1 MTVCLYVFPP
11 LLTELKRE
19 HPEIELKLMSGSSE
33 QCLAR
38 LRSGAGDLALLTQPV
53 EQPDLVT
60 VPVLQE
66 ELLVVTAAKH
76 PLSRKKRVLPQD
88 LVRQPFVL
96 FESGSNTR
104 RSIDEFFLTAR
115 IEPQIVMET
124 ENVEI
129 IKALVRNGLGITII
143 PYQAVARD
151 VTSGQMHCARIEG
164 RSLVRETAWIYP
176 KMSRTPRAV
185 QEVIKAFERVRP
197 KLKLAP

>member
-1 MTVCLYVFPP
+1 
-11 LLTELKRE
+11 
-19 HPEIELKLMSGSSE
+19 
-33 QCLAR
+33 
-38 LRSGAGDLALLTQPV
+38 
-53 EQPDLVT
+53 
-60 VPVLQE
+60 VLQE

-76 PLSRKKRVLPQD
+76 PLSRKKKVMPED

-104 RSIDEFFLTAR
+104 RAVDEFFMTAR

-164 RSLVRETAWIYP
+164 RSLVRETGWIYP

>member
-1 MTVCLYVFPP
+1 M
-11 LLTELKRE
+11 
-19 HPEIELKLMSGSSE
+19 
-33 QCLAR
+33 
-38 LRSGAGDLALLTQPV
+38 
-53 EQPDLVT
+53 
-60 VPVLQE
+60 QE
-66 ELLVVTAAKH
+66 ELLVIMHAKH
-76 PLSRKKRVLPQD
+76 PLAKKRKVLPQD

-96 FESGSNTR
+96 FEQGSNTR
-104 RSIDEFFLTAR
+104 RVIDEFFLGAR
-115 IEPQIVMET
+115 VEPQIVLET

-164 RSLVRETAWIYP
+164 RSLVRETGWIYP

>member
-1 MTVCLYVFPP
+1 MSADNLN
-11 LLTELKRE
+11 
-19 HPEIELKLMSGSSE
+19 IESNDDPNE
-33 QCLAR
+33 A
-38 LRSGAGDLALLTQPV
+38 
-53 EQPDLVT
+53 
-60 VPVLQE
+60 VLQE

-76 PLSRKKRVLPQD
+76 PLSRKKKVLPQD

-96 FESGSNTR
+96 FEPGSNSR
-104 RSIDEFFLTAR
+104 RAIDEFFLSAR

-164 RSLVRETAWIYP
+164 RSLVRETGWIYP

-197 KLKLAP
+197 KLKLVP

>member
-1 MTVCLYVFPP
+1 
-11 LLTELKRE
+11 
-19 HPEIELKLMSGSSE
+19 
-33 QCLAR
+33 
-38 LRSGAGDLALLTQPV
+38 
-53 EQPDLVT
+53 
-60 VPVLQE
+60 
-66 ELLVVTAAKH
+66 
-76 PLSRKKRVLPQD
+76 
-88 LVRQPFVL
+88 
-96 FESGSNTR
+96 
-104 RSIDEFFLTAR
+104 
-115 IEPQIVMET
+115 MET